1 MRPLVHIALYRY
13 DGGDFVTV
21 LTIRH
26 QKEVGY
32 LQ

>member
-1 MRPLVHIALYRY
+1 LYRY
-13 DGGDFVTV
+13 DNGDFVTV

-32 LQ
+32 QQ